1 MNFIKTL
8 RERVLLGD
16 GAMGTFLLSKGIR
29 PQQTFEA
36 LSLTDPAII
45 RGVHEEYVA
54 AGADLIETNSFG
66 ANRLRLAAA
75 GYGSQAA
82 RINRAAAELARAA
95 AGDKL
100 FVAGS
105 VGMIP
110 EAIFRGG
117 ELYRPRPEEREEAYS
132 EQIRALAEGG
142 VDLIILETFEDWES
156 LKIALRAA
164 KKSSSLPVIAQ
175 MAFSNRGLSIFGGR
189 AEDCCRRALSAGAA
203 VFGSNCGGGFP
214 AVETILQGASR
225 VEGALLSAFSNAGM
239 PLMSQGRMSYE
250 AGPDYFASRS
260 VELLQLGVRLI
271 GGCCGTTPRH
281 IRALRA
287 ALDREGIKPA
297 TARPKVAPFLT
308 PPVRGEIE
316 GGFLSSLRS
325 DRLPVVVEIDPPFS
339 PDMEKVVQGALAL
352 KNAGAD
358 AITMADNPLATLR
371 VNSICAAAV
380 VRRRARIQVISHLT
394 ARDHNVLG
402 LQSLLMGADVLG
414 IEGILAVTGDPAGKG
429 DQPGTQGVFS
439 VNSVHLV
446 GLIDQLNRGHML
458 SGKAINRPTN
468 FSIGVAFNANV
479 PRLAAEVDRLRRK
492 VDGGARFILTQPVF
506 SKENAIQVLEACS
519 GIEARVFIGILPLIS
534 SRNAEFLHNEVPGIF
549 IPAPLRARL
558 ASLQTGEDQRRA
570 GLDFA
575 REMIEGIKDRVE
587 GLYIISPLNK
597 WTLARELV
605 KGIREG

>member
-1 MNFIKTL
+1 
-8 RERVLLGD
+8 
-16 GAMGTFLLSKGIR
+16 MGTFLLSKGIR

-36 LSLTDPAII
+36 LCLTDPAII
-45 RGVHEEYVA
+45 RGVHEEYAA
-54 AGADLIETNSFG
+54 AGADLLETDSFG
-66 ANRLRLAAA
+66 ANRFRLEAA
-75 GYGSQAA
+75 GYKDQVS

-95 AGDKL
+95 AGDRL

-110 EAIFRGG
+110 ETIYRGG
-117 ELYRPRPEEREEAYS
+117 ELYRPRPEELEEAYA
-132 EQIRALAEGG
+132 EQIRSLAEGG
-142 VDLIILETFEDWES
+142 VDLILLETFEDWEN

-164 KKSSSLPVIAQ
+164 KNTCALPVIAQ
-175 MAFSNRGLSIFGGR
+175 MAFSNRGLSIFGRR
-189 AEDCCRRALSAGAA
+189 AEDYCRRALRAGAA

-225 VEGALLSAFSNAGM
+225 VEGAFFSAFPNAGM
-239 PLMSQGRMSYE
+239 PLMSQGRMIYE

-260 VELLQLGVRLI
+260 VELLRLGVRLL

-281 IRALRA
+281 IKALRA
-287 ALDREGIKPA
+287 ALDREGISPA
-297 TARPKVAPFLT
+297 TARPKAAPLLS
-308 PPVRGEIE
+308 PPVRGVVE
-316 GGFLSSLRS
+316 GGFISALRP
-325 DRLPVVVEIDPPFS
+325 DRLPIVVEIDPPFS
-339 PDMEKVVQGALAL
+339 PDMERVVQGALAL

-371 VNSICAAAV
+371 VNSISAAAV
-380 VRRRARIQVISHLT
+380 VRQRARIQVIAHLT

-429 DQPGTQGVFS
+429 DQPGTQGVYS

-468 FSIGVAFNANV
+468 FSIGVAFNSSA
-479 PRLAAEVDRLRRK
+479 PRLSVEADRLRRK
-492 VDGGARFILTQPVF
+492 VAGGARFVLTQPVF
-506 SKENAIQVLEACS
+506 SVEKVRRVLEACA
-519 GIEARVFIGILPLIS
+519 GIEARVFIGILPLLS
-534 SRNAEFLHNEVPGIF
+534 SRNAEFLHNEVPGIS
-549 IPAPLRARL
+549 IPASLRRRL
-558 ASLQTGEDQRRA
+558 ASLKSGEDQRRA

-575 REMIEGIKDRVE
+575 REITEGIKDLVE

-597 WTLARELV
+597 WSLARKLV